1 MPQKSK
7 RITHIPLEQRDPRTV
22 RAVVLARMSDPN
34 AKDVS
39 MEGQVEECEAF
50 IERMGWPKPTLGPFT
65 DKASGYHRVERP
77 ALDEVERLIAK
88 RAVDVV
94 VVLNFER
101 LARDLVR
108 RYAAIYHAEKY
119 GVEYRFAELKPDGKM
134 PDTMESKIYLPVME
148 AFGMM
153 SRQKIVDDTKR
164 GKAQRVA
171 MGYPSGGRGGPPYGF
186 RKALEGDGYKYWAE
200 RQDEAKTLRFMFS
213 WLVEMAEAQDPRA
226 SARGLVRELHRR
238 GSVTREGKDWSG
250 QTVGEKLRNPL
261 YCGKGQLNR
270 WQTVRELKTN
280 EDTGETYDAAVVYAR
295 DAKDTTPIGADM
307 LPTLVDPEIWDKVQ
321 KILDRGNPSA
331 GRIGRDNSNHAEED
345 TLLHSG
351 YIKCAVCG
359 RSMVRY
365 WRPPSPEHPQGVAYY
380 RCSTNATQPDAC
392 QRHAIRAEIAHDFAF
407 RAMARVLSDPEKIV
421 ALADGAEQKME
432 RADYVVLKSTND
444 MEAMVELVEAIDQ
457 EIADTLAAIAALSK
471 LPGQSTVVDGLRGK
485 LLDLNANRDRAE
497 MERVRLSPKRNK
509 AEQRRQFL
517 TMMFSERSTI
527 FDIATRHGGGD
538 GTPKLVI
545 DEWIP
550 VPYAARL
557 LNIDITPEE
566 AVMTD
571 DTAVTADWLEQ
582 RVGVTN
588 DVASSWP
595 ETPYRRLLLDSNT
608 PGDTT
613 SEYLYDEVRTDF
625 VVYWLLARMPFQ
637 EMRRLLRDL
646 DVAVLVKFPRTKEEQ
661 RTRGKTPP
669 EERLDI
675 QVGNLLISGRAVVQA
690 ASSAGSLDGRNV
702 TKLAMPTIST
712 PAAQRSG

>member
-1 MPQKSK
+1 
-7 RITHIPLEQRDPRTV
+7 
-22 RAVVLARMSDPN
+22 
-34 AKDVS
+34 
-39 MEGQVEECEAF
+39 
-50 IERMGWPKPTLGPFT
+50 
-65 DKASGYHRVERP
+65 
-77 ALDEVERLIAK
+77 
-88 RAVDVV
+88 
-94 VVLNFER
+94 
-101 LARDLVR
+101 
-108 RYAAIYHAEKY
+108 
-119 GVEYRFAELKPDGKM
+119 
-134 PDTMESKIYLPVME
+134 
-148 AFGMM
+148 
-153 SRQKIVDDTKR
+153 
-164 GKAQRVA
+164 
-171 MGYPSGGRGGPPYGF
+171 
-186 RKALEGDGYKYWAE
+186 
-200 RQDEAKTLRFMFS
+200 
-213 WLVEMAEAQDPRA
+213 
-226 SARGLVRELHRR
+226 
-238 GSVTREGKDWSG
+238 
-250 QTVGEKLRNPL
+250 
-261 YCGKGQLNR
+261 
-270 WQTVRELKTN
+270 
-280 EDTGETYDAAVVYAR
+280 
-295 DAKDTTPIGADM
+295 
-307 LPTLVDPEIWDKVQ
+307 
-321 KILDRGNPSA
+321 
-331 GRIGRDNSNHAEED
+331 
-345 TLLHSG
+345 
-351 YIKCAVCG
+351 
-359 RSMVRY
+359 
-365 WRPPSPEHPQGVAYY
+365 
-380 RCSTNATQPDAC
+380 
-392 QRHAIRAEIAHDFAF
+392 
-407 RAMARVLSDPEKIV
+407 
-421 ALADGAEQKME
+421 
-432 RADYVVLKSTND
+432 